1 MKDSNKAWQVSAIL
15 CLACAL
21 IVPFNLLELYA
32 RFKLGIELYAY
43 IIATPAVIVSVFL
56 VQLAAAISLYRKLWT
71 SVHSV
76 CLSVWLINM
85 SILLV
90 LIWRTIPENTV

>member
-21 IVPFNLLELYA
+21 IVPFNLLELYV

-43 IIATPAVIVSVFL
+43 IIADTVATRKKLSHRPLSIGKLLIS
-56 VQLAAAISLYRKLWT
+56 AADDTGQTSETTNAGRK
-71 SVHSV
+71 
-76 CLSVWLINM
+76 
-85 SILLV
+85 
-90 LIWRTIPENTV
+90 R